1 MKAFIPFFPDE
12 DRKAYYQWCQEANAS
27 DNYPQPL
34 HIYFP
39 PFLFAGGV
47 VTGYEV
53 IPLTRQDNHTKQKHD
68 DDGNYYY
75 YHWIGGMNDEY
86 TIFWRLLLILFFHI
100 LNYNCKIRQKN
111 WIYSLSR

>member
-53 IPLTRQDNHTKQKHD
+53 VPST
-68 DDGNYYY
+68 
-75 YHWIGGMNDEY
+75 
-86 TIFWRLLLILFFHI
+86 
-100 LNYNCKIRQKN
+100 
-111 WIYSLSR
+111 